1 MPDTSWDAIVLTGGR
16 ATRLGGVDKMS
27 VEIGGRTL
35 LQRTLDAVSGAAR
48 VVLVG
53 EVDAPGVT
61 VVHEEPRF
69 AGPAAAVAAG
79 LAEVTAEWVLVVAGD
94 HPFLADAVA
103 PLVDARSGDG
113 GIAVGPDGRRQNL
126 MVMVDAGA
134 LRSSL
139 ESQDDL
145 ADLPFR
151 TVLEPLDLAEVAV
164 PERATADVDTWHDR
178 DKAEGVA
185 RDE

>member
-1 MPDTSWDAIVLTGGR
+1 MA
-16 ATRLGGVDKMS
+16 
-27 VEIGGRTL
+27 VEIDGRTL
-35 LQRTLDAVSGAAR
+35 LQRTLDAVSGADR

-53 EVDAPGVT
+53 DVDAPGA
-61 VVHEEPRF
+61 VVVREEPRS
-69 AGPAAAVAAG
+69 AGPAVAVAAG
-79 LAEVTAEWVLVVAGD
+79 LAEVTADWVLVVAGD
-94 HPFLADAVA
+94 HPFLADAVE
-103 PLVDARSGDG
+103 PLLAARSSDG

-126 MVMVDAGA
+126 MVVAAASA

-139 ESQDDL
+139 ESQADL
-145 ADLPFR
+145 VDLPFR
-151 TVLEPLDLAEVAV
+151 RILEPLDLAEIAV